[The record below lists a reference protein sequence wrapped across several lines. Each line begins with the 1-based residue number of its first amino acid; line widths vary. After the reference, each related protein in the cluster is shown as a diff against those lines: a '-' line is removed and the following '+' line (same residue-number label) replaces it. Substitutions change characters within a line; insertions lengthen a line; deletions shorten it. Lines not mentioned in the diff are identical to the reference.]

1 MHLLSPP
8 GQPNPEIVGVVEH
21 VKHYGLEG
29 QVPVEPQLYRP
40 IAAVPDEAMGF
51 VAGGLHLVIRSSSDR
66 QSIAAAVRNEVM
78 SLDKNQPVF
87 NVTSM
92 EASIGAS
99 IAARR
104 FTMQLLIIFAAVALI
119 LASVGIYGVMS
130 YSVTRRRREIGIR
143 MALGARS
150 EDVVRMMVFQGLKL
164 AVAGV
169 AFGLAGAFAVTRLG
183 ATLLY
188 GVSATDATTFITV
201 SAALAL
207 VALIASYVP
216 ARRAAKVDPMTVL
229 RSE

>member
-1 MHLLSPP
+1 
-8 GQPNPEIVGVVEH
+8 
-21 VKHYGLEG
+21 
-29 QVPVEPQLYRP
+29 
-40 IAAVPDEAMGF
+40 
-51 VAGGLHLVIRSSSDR
+51 
-66 QSIAAAVRNEVM
+66 
-78 SLDKNQPVF
+78 
-87 NVTSM
+87 M

>member
-1 MHLLSPP
+1 
-8 GQPNPEIVGVVEH
+8 VEH

-29 QVPVEPQLYRP
+29 QVPVEPQLYLP
-40 IAAVPDEAMGF
+40 IARVPDQAMGF
-51 VAGGLHLVIRSSSDR
+51 VAARLHLIIRSSGDR

-78 SLDKNQPVF
+78 ALDRNQPVF

-92 EASIGAS
+92 VAAIGQS
-99 IAARR
+99 VAARR

-130 YSVTRRRREIGIR
+130 YSVTQRRREIGIR

-150 EDVVRMMVFQGLKL
+150 TDVVRMMVAQGLKL
-164 AVAGV
+164 AGAGV
-169 AFGLAGAFAVTRLG
+169 VFGLAGAFAVTRLG

-188 GVSATDATTFITV
+188 GVSATDTPTFISV
-201 SAALAL
+201 SIALTS